1 MAVQIDQLTLQVDDE
16 GTPSAGAEARQHPL
30 PPAAEA
36 WRAQWLAE
44 RLAEQQAR
52 WAATDRDDQ
61 R

>member
-1 MAVQIDQLTLQVDDE
+1 MPVQIDQLSLQVEDE
-16 GTPSAGAEARQHPL
+16 GAAAPGVAPAPPL
-30 PPAAEA
+30 PLAAEA

-52 WAATDRDDQ
+52 WAATDRDDE

>member
-1 MAVQIDQLTLQVDDE
+1 MPVQIDQLSLQVEDE
-16 GTPSAGAEARQHPL
+16 GAPAITPTPAAPL
-30 PPAAEA
+30 PGAAEA

-52 WAATDRDDQ
+52 WAATDRDDE